1 MRFTLFLTP
10 PNPHGSPRTPRPTP
24 RTNRLESARKKQQAA
39 KTLSNQQQ
47 FAGAVI
53 GFNAESGTALI
64 ALDNG
69 GTVSCEV
76 LTSRYLKP
84 GQRVITTIPQGT
96 NQGFVDGLA

>member
-1 MRFTLFLTP
+1 MEVLELLAQR
-10 PNPHGSPRTPRPTP
+10 RAQ
-24 RTNRLESARKKQQAA
+24 NRLESARKKQQTA
-39 KTLSNQQQ
+39 KALSNQQQ